1 MAFFFFNLAVKTK
14 VKNLVELLEDVERIK
29 RERAA
34 NQKMSDR
41 ISGIGSTEKT
51 NISPPKNEKIEK
63 GEKTEK
69 TGSNKDTPKGHEQK
83 GKQISPEKEG
93 IHDFSQFGNFNQKK
107 NANEWGDWSANQN
120 FNNPFDEFKQ
130 NTKTEEKKIE
140 EKKMPEIAN
149 PFANLENLKIS
160 AANNQEK
167 KKDLK
172 DFKFDSGFISA
183 GVKNK
188 EKASFEVFK
197 KEGEAQKKKS
207 NVEDLIIFEE
217 KQQNQTQNNEK
228 VINNNNTPKDTQ
240 NQIWSTDNTCNNFY
254 FHRFFFIFK
263 QLINFI
269 HIF

>member
-1 MAFFFFNLAVKTK
+1 MVVKTK
-14 VKNLVELLEDVERIK
+14 VKNLVELLDDVERIK

-63 GEKTEK
+63 IEKPEK
-69 TGSNKDTPKGHEQK
+69 TGSNKDTPKGQDPK
-83 GKQISPEKEG
+83 GKQASPEKEG

-107 NANEWGDWSANQN
+107 NEGWNSNEWGEWSTNQN

-130 NTKTEEKKIE
+130 NAKTEEKKIE
-140 EKKMPEIAN
+140 EKKMPENSN

-160 AANNQEK
+160 APNSQEK

-172 DFKFDSGFISA
+172 DFKFDAGFIA
-183 GVKNK
+183 TGVKNK
-188 EKASFEVFK
+188 EKASFEVLK
-197 KEGEAQKKKS
+197 KEGEAPKKKS
-207 NVEDLIIFEE
+207 TVEDLLFFEE

-228 VINNNNTPKDTQ
+228 VINNNTPKDTQ
-240 NQIWSTDNTCNNFY
+240 NPIWPTDNTCSTF
-254 FHRFFFIFK
+254 
-263 QLINFI
+263 
-269 HIF
+269 

>member
-1 MAFFFFNLAVKTK
+1 MKTK
-14 VKNLVELLEDVERIK
+14 VKNLVELLEDVDRVK

-34 NQKMSDR
+34 NQKVSDR

-51 NISPPKNEKIEK
+51 NVSPPKNEKNEK

-69 TGSNKDTPKGHEQK
+69 TGSNKDTPKGQDQK
-83 GKQISPEKEG
+83 GKQTSPEKEG

-107 NANEWGDWSANQN
+107 NEGWSSNPNEWGDWSTTQN

-130 NTKTEEKKIE
+130 NAKTEEKKIE

-149 PFANLENLKIS
+149 PFASLENLKIS
-160 AANNQEK
+160 APNNQEK
-167 KKDLK
+167 KKELK
-172 DFKFDSGFISA
+172 DFKFDSGFVSA

-207 NVEDLIIFEE
+207 NVEDLLIFEE
-217 KQQNQTQNNEK
+217 KQQDQTQNNEK
-228 VINNNNTPKDTQ
+228 AINNNNITPKDTQ
-240 NQIWSTDNTCNNFY
+240 NPIWATNNTCT
-254 FHRFFFIFK
+254 IF
-263 QLINFI
+263 NFI
-269 HIF
+269 LYSKFFCKIL